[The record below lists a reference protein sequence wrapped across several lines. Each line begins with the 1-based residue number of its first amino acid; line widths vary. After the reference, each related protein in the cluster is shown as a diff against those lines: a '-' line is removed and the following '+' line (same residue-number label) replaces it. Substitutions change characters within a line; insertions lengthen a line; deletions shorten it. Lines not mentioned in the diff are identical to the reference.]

1 MPPAPADLFFP
12 RTVDP
17 GHVYDVIVVGSGMG
31 GGVLASQ
38 LARRGADVLVLEAGG
53 YLFPTHV
60 GNLARQIPIGRFS
73 KHIWSLWDEF
83 KTVNY
88 EGAGPDV
95 DSGQAFALGGR
106 SLFWGG
112 LIPRQAP
119 WELAGWPRAVAD
131 DLLLNGGFAAA
142 EAALNRARPDFADF
156 QRVARVELEQRMP
169 GFVAE
174 DAPLAVQYNGATPL
188 ALPAGL
194 FSTADLLLE
203 DSLVD
208 DPGRTR
214 PQVHLETA
222 VQRVRPGTPM
232 VVECWDG
239 QPREYRAEQVVL
251 SAGTI
256 ESAKIALASGLGG
269 PRTGV
274 GITDHTIRFRHF
286 ALPPGTFGITPG
298 DSAKVVLR
306 HPLASRTDKGF
317 LVVVEIGANL
327 NQGRFVDPANLARDR
342 AVRNGW
348 TACEI
353 VYLHYADLD
362 DTNAVRLSGPDPAA
376 PVKLELKRV
385 PPPAADLALADDLT
399 AALFAG
405 LGATPVAEEQ
415 GLFLENGTLGGVA
428 HEVGTLRM
436 GAVVDENLRFAD
448 VEHLYACDNSV
459 FPASPAANPSL
470 TTVALAIRLAAHL
483 SA

>member
-12 RTVDP
+12 RNLDEQ
-17 GHVYDVIVVGSGMG
+17 HVYDVIVVGSGMG
-31 GGVLASQ
+31 GGMLTSR
-38 LARRGADVLVLEAGG
+38 LARAGADVLVLETGA

-60 GNLARQIPIGRFS
+60 GNLARQLPIGRFS

-95 DSGQAFALGGR
+95 DAGQAFALGGR

-112 LIPRQAP
+112 LVPRQAP
-119 WELAGWPRAVAD
+119 WELAGWPQAVAD
-131 DLLLNGGFAAA
+131 HLLLGGGFAAA
-142 EAALNRARPDFADF
+142 EAALNRVRPDFADF
-156 QRVARVELEQRMP
+156 QRVARVELEQRIP
-169 GFVAE
+169 GFAAE
-174 DAPLAVQYNGATPL
+174 DAPMAVQYNGATPL

-203 DSLVD
+203 DRLVD
-208 DPGRTR
+208 DPGTAK
-214 PQVHLETA
+214 PQVNLGTS
-222 VQRVRPGTPM
+222 VQRVRPGNPM
-232 VVECWDG
+232 IVECWDG
-239 QPREYRAEQVVL
+239 QARRYRARKVVL

-256 ESAKIALASGLGG
+256 ESAKIALLSGLGG
-269 PRTGV
+269 PKVGV

-306 HPLASRTDKGF
+306 HPQATRSDKAF

-327 NQGRFVDPANLARDR
+327 NQGRYTDPANLARDR

-353 VYLHYADLD
+353 VYLHHADLD
-362 DTNAVRLSGPDPAA
+362 DTNAVRLSSPDPAA

-385 PPPAADLALADDLT
+385 PPPAADLALADTLT
-399 AALFAG
+399 AGLFAG
-405 LGATPVAEEQ
+405 LGATPVAEEA
-415 GLFLENGTLGGVA
+415 GLFLQDGKLGGVA

-436 GAVVDENLRFAD
+436 GEVVDEDLRFAD
-448 VEHLYACDNSV
+448 VENLYACDNSV

-470 TTVALAIRLAAHL
+470 TTVALALRLATHL
-483 SA
+483 SS